1 MTEPESPLLPTQRR
15 ESVLA
20 ELRARGTLRV
30 ADIARSLGVS
40 AVTVRRDVAQLAADG
55 AIERVHGGIRLPRAP
70 ATVVPGQPS
79 QFGQPG
85 QSGQSG
91 QSGQFG
97 QFGRSALLGQS
108 GRLAQTPITAAAVED
123 SGLAAGAEDAERPA
137 VGMVVPSLDYYWPQI
152 IRGARDA
159 AAAAGVRIVLRG
171 SSYDDV
177 DDVRRQ
183 TAWLLETIGIQGLLI
198 APPTLGPAAGQLIAW
213 LAELPVPVTLV
224 ERRATVG
231 PFGEH
236 MESVATDHA
245 FGAGLA
251 VRHLA
256 AEGHR
261 RVAFLAS
268 ATSPHTPAV
277 RGGWYQSATEIG
289 LELSATPE
297 AITHDHRDPAWSAE
311 LDAFLDDCLARDT
324 HAVLVHSD
332 REAISLVARCQER
345 GIGVPDDLAVV
356 AYDDEVASLADP
368 ALSAVRPAKPE
379 LGRTAVRLLAERM
392 RDGPGRPVHRVQ
404 ISPQL
409 AIRDSSI
416 RRPGR

>member
-1 MTEPESPLLPTQRR
+1 MTETESPLLPAQRR
-15 ESVLA
+15 ENVLA
-20 ELRARGTLRV
+20 ELRDRGTLRV

-40 AVTVRRDVAQLAADG
+40 AVTVRRDVAQLAEEG
-55 AIERVHGGIRLPRAP
+55 AIERVHGGIRLPRA
-70 ATVVPGQPS
+70 
-79 QFGQPG
+79 
-85 QSGQSG
+85 
-91 QSGQFG
+91 
-97 QFGRSALLGQS
+97 RSAG
-108 GRLAQTPITAAAVED
+108 APPIPAAVED
-123 SGLAAGAEDAERPA
+123 SGLAAPGDDAERPA

-159 AAAAGVRIVLRG
+159 APAAGVRIVLRG

-183 TAWLLETIGIQGLLI
+183 TAWLLETVGIKGLLI
-198 APPTLGPAAGQLIAW
+198 APPTLGAAAEELIGW
-213 LAELPVPVTLV
+213 LAGLPVPVVFV

-236 MESVATDHA
+236 VESVATDHA

-261 RVAFLAS
+261 RVGFLAS

-277 RGGWYQSATEIG
+277 RRGWQETAAEIG
-289 LELSATPE
+289 LETGTTPE
-297 AITHDHRDPAWSAE
+297 AITPDHRQPAWSDE
-311 LDAFLDDCLARDT
+311 LDAFLDACVTGGTR
-324 HAVLVHSD
+324 AVLVHSD

-345 GIGVPDDLAVV
+345 GIQVPDDLAVV
-356 AYDDEVASLADP
+356 AYDDEVASLAFP
-368 ALSAVRPAKPE
+368 ALTAVRPAKPE

-392 RDGPGRPVHRVQ
+392 LDGPGRPVHRVQ

-409 AIRDSSI
+409 VIRDSSV
-416 RRPGR
+416 RRS

>member
-1 MTEPESPLLPTQRR
+1 
-15 ESVLA
+15 
-20 ELRARGTLRV
+20 
-30 ADIARSLGVS
+30 
-40 AVTVRRDVAQLAADG
+40 RDVAQLAAEG
-55 AIERVHGGIRLPRAP
+55 AIERVHGGIRLPRGRPAP
-70 ATVVPGQPS
+70 AAFAGVAAV
-79 QFGQPG
+79 
-85 QSGQSG
+85 
-91 QSGQFG
+91 
-97 QFGRSALLGQS
+97 
-108 GRLAQTPITAAAVED
+108 AAVED
-123 SGLAAGAEDAERPA
+123 SGLAAPGDDAERPA

-159 AAAAGVRIVLRG
+159 APAAGVRIVLRG

-183 TAWLLETIGIQGLLI
+183 TAWLLDTIGIKGLLI
-198 APPTLGPAAGQLIAW
+198 APPTLGPAAAELIAW
-213 LAELPVPVTLV
+213 LAALPVPVTFV

-236 MESVATDHA
+236 VESVTTDHA

-261 RVAFLAS
+261 RVGFIAS
-268 ATSPHTPAV
+268 ATSPHTAAV
-277 RGGWYQSATEIG
+277 RRGWLATATEIG
-289 LELSATPE
+289 LDVAGTPE
-297 AITHDHRDPAWSAE
+297 AITPDYQAPGWSE
-311 LDAFLDDCLARDT
+311 NLDAFLDAVRAGGT
-324 HAVLVHSD
+324 RAVLVHSD

-345 GIGVPDDLAVV
+345 GIRVPDDLAVV

-368 ALSAVRPAKPE
+368 ALTAVRPAKPE

-392 RDGPGRPVHRVQ
+392 QDGPGRPVHRVK

-409 AIRDSSI
+409 VIRDSSV
-416 RRPGR
+416 GRS

>member
-1 MTEPESPLLPTQRR
+1 MTETESPLLPAQRR

-55 AIERVHGGIRLPRAP
+55 AIERVHGGIRLPRDPVGRAR
-70 ATVVPGQPS
+70 AGQP
-79 QFGQPG
+79 PV
-85 QSGQSG
+85 
-91 QSGQFG
+91 
-97 QFGRSALLGQS
+97 
-108 GRLAQTPITAAAVED
+108 AAVED
-123 SGLAAGAEDAERPA
+123 SDPGASFEEAERPA

-159 AAAAGVRIVLRG
+159 APAAGVRIVLRG

-183 TAWLLETIGIQGLLI
+183 TAWLLDTVGIRGLLI
-198 APPTLGPAAGQLIAW
+198 APPTQGPAAEELIGW
-213 LAELPVPVTLV
+213 LAALPVPVTFV
-224 ERRATVG
+224 ERRATAG

-236 MESVATDHA
+236 VESVATDHA
-245 FGAGLA
+245 FGAALA

-261 RVAFLAS
+261 RVGFLAS
-268 ATSPHTPAV
+268 ATSPHTAAV
-277 RGGWYQSATEIG
+277 RGGWLATAAELG
-289 LELSATPE
+289 LDVRAAPE
-297 AITHDHRDPAWSAE
+297 AITPDYQAPGWGEALE
-311 LDAFLDDCLARDT
+311 AFLDAVRGSGT
-324 HAVLVHSD
+324 GAVLVHSD

-345 GIGVPDDLAVV
+345 GIRVPDDLAVV

-392 RDGPGRPVHRVQ
+392 RDGPERPVHRVQ
-404 ISPQL
+404 ISPRL
-409 AIRDSSI
+409 VIRDSSVSGGSGGPSGSGS
-416 RRPGR
+416 PGVPGVTRS